1 MKHATRLQH
10 MLLQTKLTKDMDIL
24 LFANSLNRT
33 SQYYGIA
40 GDVPKARLCNLQA
53 HNILESLVSSGLVD
67 ILNHEVYESI
77 MWTRVTYNLD
87 LSTLQNGYEWAKAHR
102 KFNVLAY
109 TQFLLIITSC
119 NPEIKNPNSSSKLR
133 MSNQEKQK
141 SILLSLHAQLTE
153 VIEVSK
159 YREVKDGRR
168 TYARL
173 IDNGLAAMKSWITS
187 DPAKSGQYV
196 ETAAIQAALLT
207 APSLEAFI
215 PTYFAAFVG
224 IQLLGVDQ
232 AKYNDVTELL
242 VISLTRMSVFCW
254 ARVLTDFLISTLERF
269 VGKLDIKWPYS
280 AASTDNRHLQLL
292 ANASG
297 SMFNSPNNGVHY
309 NTTGGNHFNG
319 TGGGDGGHLSNP
331 TGEATTAGIISM

>member
-1 MKHATRLQH
+1 
-10 MLLQTKLTKDMDIL
+10 
-24 LFANSLNRT
+24 
-33 SQYYGIA
+33 
-40 GDVPKARLCNLQA
+40 
-53 HNILESLVSSGLVD
+53 
-67 ILNHEVYESI
+67 

-87 LSTLQNGYEWAKAHR
+87 LSTLQSGYEWAKAHR

-109 TQFLLIITSC
+109 TLFLLIVTSC

-141 SILLSLHAQLTE
+141 NILLSLHAQLTE

-168 TYARL
+168 TYSKL
-173 IDNGLAAMKSWITS
+173 IDNGLAAMKSWIMN
-187 DPAKSGQYV
+187 DPAKSVQHV

-207 APSLEAFI
+207 SPTLEAFI

-224 IQLLGVDQ
+224 IQLLGIEQ
-232 AKYNDVTELL
+232 AKYCDVDVAELL
-242 VISLTRMSVFCW
+242 ILSLTRMTTFCW
-254 ARVLTDFLISTLERF
+254 ARALTDFLISNLERF

-280 AASTDNRHLQLL
+280 ATPDNRHLQLL

-309 NTTGGNHFNG
+309 NTSGGNHFNG
-319 TGGGDGGHLSNP
+319 GGGDGGHMSNP
-331 TGEATTAGIISM
+331 SGNDVATTAGIISM